1 MILDLDPMYL
11 IRLGYSCTFRQC
23 EFWTVVSKASSS
35 RVNTIPKQDSVSY
48 GEGGSGSSEKMANDQ
63 QNVQNTIQRE
73 ILIGIR
79 VSAQL
84 TQTQLSKKLGH
95 PQSYVSKYESGQRK
109 LTLIEVRE
117 IALCCG
123 MSLPDFVAL
132 FEQELRLSEG

>member
-1 MILDLDPMYL
+1 MSKALISSRDNILKWDSVCYGEE
-11 IRLGYSCTFRQC
+11 RLG
-23 EFWTVVSKASSS
+23 SS
-35 RVNTIPKQDSVSY
+35 
-48 GEGGSGSSEKMANDQ
+48 GKMAKDQ
-63 QNVQNTIQRE
+63 QDVQSTIQRE

-84 TQTQLSKKLGH
+84 TQTQLSKRLGH

-123 MSLPDFVAL
+123 ISLSEFVDL
-132 FEQELRLSEG
+132 LENELRLNQV

>member
-1 MILDLDPMYL
+1 MD
-11 IRLGYSCTFRQC
+11 
-23 EFWTVVSKASSS
+23 
-35 RVNTIPKQDSVSY
+35 
-48 GEGGSGSSEKMANDQ
+48 NDQ
-63 QNVQNTIQRE
+63 QIAQNMIQRE
-73 ILIGIR
+73 ILVDIR

-123 MSLPDFVAL
+123 ISLPDFVSL
-132 FEQELRLSEG
+132 LEQELKISEG

>member
-1 MILDLDPMYL
+1 MD
-11 IRLGYSCTFRQC
+11 
-23 EFWTVVSKASSS
+23 
-35 RVNTIPKQDSVSY
+35 
-48 GEGGSGSSEKMANDQ
+48 NDQ

-79 VSAQL
+79 ITAQL
-84 TQTQLSKKLGH
+84 TQTQLSQKLRH

-123 MSLPDFVAL
+123 ISLPDFVSL
-132 FEQELRLSEG
+132 FEQEMKISEG